1 MDENIKNKKTYR
13 KSIFL
18 KRRHQNFNQALRLY
32 FFQLCMSSIH
42 AMMVLALKKGLRIQ
56 QLNVST
62 VFLNE
67 ELNETIFMELL

>member
-1 MDENIKNKKTYR
+1 
-13 KSIFL
+13 
-18 KRRHQNFNQALRLY
+18 
-32 FFQLCMSSIH
+32 MSSIH

>member
-32 FFQLCMSSIH
+32 FFQLRMSSIH